1 MNDNLQAA
9 YGSYIG
15 SVPSAEQRN
24 RVLRNT
30 YWMLAL
36 SLIPTVLGA
45 WIGMAMG
52 FGGLVQG
59 SPFLSIVIFLGVS
72 FGIFYA
78 IDKFKNS
85 AIGVALLLGF
95 TFFMGLMLSLTIGR
109 VLNSYSNGGQL
120 IMLAF
125 GGTSLVFIGM
135 ATLATTIKRD
145 ISGWGK
151 FLMIGVI
158 GLIIASIANIWLQ
171 MPALA
176 LTVSTLA
183 VVIFSAFM
191 LYDLKRVVDGGETNY
206 VVATLAIYLDVYNV
220 FVSLLNILGVVGGDR
235 E

>member
-1 MNDNLQAA
+1 
-9 YGSYIG
+9 
-15 SVPSAEQRN
+15 
-24 RVLRNT
+24 
-30 YWMLAL
+30 
-36 SLIPTVLGA
+36 
-45 WIGMAMG
+45 
-52 FGGLVQG
+52 
-59 SPFLSIVIFLGVS
+59 
-72 FGIFYA
+72 
-78 IDKFKNS
+78 
-85 AIGVALLLGF
+85 
-95 TFFMGLMLSLTIGR
+95 
-109 VLNSYSNGGQL
+109 
-120 IMLAF
+120 
-125 GGTSLVFIGM
+125 M

-151 FLMIGVI
+151 FLMVGVI